1 MKPIYWG
8 LFLIKNIK
16 GQLPTVPNQHVTF
29 GFKTEMPQMPSINDI
44 YNITVVGYGCN
55 GTNEGFQ
62 VEIPSELE
70 KFYNGAN
77 IKHITVGVANG
88 GKPVNTATLS
98 FEKIESFT
106 VQAKLGYFQN
116 GKVHFMN

>member
-1 MKPIYWG
+1 MKPVYWG
-8 LFLIKNIK
+8 LFLTKNIE

-29 GFKTEMPQMPSINDI
+29 GFKTEMPQIPNINDV
-44 YNITVVGYGCN
+44 YDITIIGYGYN
-55 GTNEGFQ
+55 ETNEGFQ
-62 VEIPSELE
+62 VEIPLELE

-77 IKHITVGVANG
+77 VKHITIGVANG
-88 GKPVNTATLS
+88 GKPVNTANLS

>member
-8 LFLIKNIK
+8 LFLTNNIG
-16 GQLPTVPNQHVTF
+16 GQLPTVSNQHVTF
-29 GFKTEMPQMPSINDI
+29 GFKTEMPQMPGINDT
-44 YNITVVGYGCN
+44 YDITVAGYGCD
-55 GTNEGFQ
+55 GMNEGFQ

-77 IKHITVGVANG
+77 VKHITIGVANG
-88 GKPVNTATLS
+88 GKPVDTANLS

>member
-8 LFLIKNIK
+8 LFLINSIDSC
-16 GQLPTVPNQHVTF
+16 LTAIANQHVTF
-29 GFKTEMPQMPSINDI
+29 GFKTEMPQDLDTSKI
-44 YNITVVGYGCN
+44 YNIQVVGYACDGI
-55 GTNEGFQ
+55 NEGYK
-62 VEIPSELE
+62 VEIPAELE
-70 KFYNGAN
+70 KFYTGNA

-88 GKPVNTATLS
+88 GKPVNTANLS